1 MKKYCVIT
9 DNYDL
14 EDNMYH
20 PPLQW
25 SRFLPKDQR
34 MYPAGVKCYYYN
46 NLDNANRR
54 ITKEFIK
61 GRSAKLYETSA
72 VAQEF
77 EDYCKNYVEIF

>member
-14 EDNMYH
+14 DDNIYD

-25 SRFLPKDQR
+25 IRFMPKDLR
-34 MYPAGVKCYYYN
+34 RYPAGVKCYYYDR
-46 NLDNANRR
+46 LDNASKR

-61 GRSAKLYETSA
+61 GRSAKLYDSSV

-77 EDYCKNYVEIF
+77 ENYCKYATEAF